1 MLIISCL
8 IFLGVSLPS
17 WPCVARWFT
26 CVTSWFAWLG
36 GDRVT
41 SWPAAGWRGRL
52 WARDG
57 WWGRLWFRVKAS
69 HPPAL
74 LPTTGSPHVPIVYPR
89 RCRWSHEGSACT
101 SRPAGSAGCDA
112 AATMTARNG
121 SPPSEE
127 LHSTER
133 QSQRERETKKVLL
146 LFYVLPCFPA
156 TFSLL
161 FFHSLIVYFVYFW
174 FCGIF
179 GSPFP
184 VTPSHWSLS
193 LHQSYA
199 VKFDSTADGK
209 WFYKTKRW
217 LSGGEEKATNWRE
230 TKKLFSQK
238 DCQN

>member
-133 QSQRERETKKVLL
+133 QSQRERDEKSTFTFLRSSM
-146 LFYVLPCFPA
+146 FSCYIFP
-156 TFSLL
+156 
-161 FFHSLIVYFVYFW
+161 
-174 FCGIF
+174 
-179 GSPFP
+179 P
-184 VTPSHWSLS
+184 
-193 LHQSYA
+193 
-199 VKFDSTADGK
+199 
-209 WFYKTKRW
+209 
-217 LSGGEEKATNWRE
+217 
-230 TKKLFSQK
+230 LFSFPYCLLCLFLVLWHIWFSISSHTLTLISLTSPIIC
-238 DCQN
+238 CQVWLNCRWEMIL